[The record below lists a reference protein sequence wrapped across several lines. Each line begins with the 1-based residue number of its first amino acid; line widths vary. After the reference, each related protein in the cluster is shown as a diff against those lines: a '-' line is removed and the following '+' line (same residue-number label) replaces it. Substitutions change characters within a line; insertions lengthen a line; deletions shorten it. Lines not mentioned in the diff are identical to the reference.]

1 MRSRFRTAWLAG
13 VSALALTLGAAGSSW
28 AQEVNAEVGL
38 EDDSVFGNTAQDIQ
52 SIRTNAIDGSD
63 DNAGSF
69 NGSSGVAHV
78 QQNNGSNNSIGAA
91 SAVSG
96 GLKGNVNVGVGAGV
110 ISSTFENLTQHDGN
124 ADFGILDRGNR
135 IDQSFNNYAG
145 AATVQQNN
153 GDHNEIGA
161 ANAIYGSI
169 ADLGTVSQSS
179 FANGSTSNQGG
190 TGPNGELVDEGS
202 NRLNSI
208 DPSFTG
214 ASGLATVQQN
224 NGTANAIS
232 AATSVVGAA
241 STTGVLFQSS
251 GAFGSITN
259 QAVIDNSIAR
269 RNDILSS
276 FDSYSGVVTVQQNN
290 GDANV
295 MSAATAVAAVTGSA
309 AGVSQSASAN
319 GSVTG
324 VTVTDNAPSPL
335 NVISTSF
342 DGASGVMTVQQ
353 NNGSINV
360 MSAATTVAA
369 TGGVGNIFQS
379 VFKGGTVTD
388 NTVVDNSPGFS
399 QDFTQGFNNASGVA
413 TVQQNNGSANVMSAA
428 TAVAVSKGFATQQVF
443 GNDTVLNNSVTDNS
457 TGNFNTLS
465 SSFISY
471 NGVATVQQ
479 NNGHANVISAATAVA
494 ANNGL
499 ANQFVSKG
507 QVVAFN
513 TVNDAGGN
521 DQNGIFSSFG
531 GASGVATVQQNNGH
545 ANAIDAAT
553 AVAVVDANQQVS
565 TSGLVEDNE
574 ITDLGGF
581 NQNRVFNSFVNYTGV
596 ATVQQNNGHGNAIAA
611 ATAVVDAA
619 GSFGPTQ
626 FANAFGSVGSIIENE
641 TLDQE
646 STRSNLIDTN
656 SFNGSAGVSTVQQNN
671 GNANALQVANAV
683 ESNTGAGL
691 VGQSATASGA
701 VADNV
706 VQDIFNTSRRNE
718 IFNSYNGA
726 AGVMTVQQNNGDG
739 NVMAA
744 STAVAHSTGDGFTTD
759 VQQSVGASG
768 TVASTFST
776 DFDAPNSAI
785 GERVNII
792 DPSFN
797 GASGVVTAQQNNGS
811 NNVVAAASGVFTDRT
826 TGFDPG
832 DEDVLLQ
839 NASTSGSVTGT
850 TFSFEFS
857 QNITPPPYDR
867 QNQILNGSFDGFAGT
882 ATVQQNNGDHNVVA
896 AATAVAARVDAL
908 DDFDNVGTTAPAA
921 ASTSGTV
928 DQAGSFDSQDIFAN
942 RQNEI
947 GASFNEAQGIITVQ
961 ENNGNS
967 NVMGS
972 ATGVVANIG
981 VTGDTFHGSVANS
994 ATGTAFVT
1002 NNEGLAFASQR
1013 DNAITDSFNGG
1024 SMVGTVQQNN
1034 GDNNVMG
1041 ASTQVTASNGG
1052 GLGFGPAMSLASL
1065 GATVT
1070 GNSAIVLPSGGVV
1083 PTFTNSI
1090 SGSFNGT
1097 AGVVT
1102 VQQNNGTNNAIQSA
1116 VTVVS
1121 NF

>member
-1 MRSRFRTAWLAG
+1 MRSRFSTAWLAG

-28 AQEVNAEVGL
+28 AQEVNAEVGID
-38 EDDSVFGNTAQDIQ
+38 DDSVFGNTAQDIQ
-52 SIRTNAIDGSD
+52 SLRTNAIDGSAN
-63 DNAGSF
+63 NAGSF
-69 NGSSGVAHV
+69 NNSSGVSHV

-96 GLKGNVNVGVGAGV
+96 GLQGNVNVGVGAGV
-110 ISSTFENLTQHDGN
+110 ISNTFENLTQHQGN
-124 ADFGILDRGNR
+124 ADPGILDRGNR
-135 IDQSFNNYAG
+135 IDQSYNGYAG

-161 ANAIYGSI
+161 ANAIYGSV
-169 ADLGTVSQSS
+169 ADLGSVSQSS
-179 FANGSTSNQGG
+179 FATGSTSNQGG
-190 TGPNGELVDEGS
+190 AGPNGELVDQGS
-202 NRLNSI
+202 NRLNRI

-224 NGTANAIS
+224 NGNANAIS
-232 AATSVVGAA
+232 SATSVVGAA
-241 STTGVLFQSS
+241 STAGLLSQNSS
-251 GAFGSITN
+251 AFGSLSGL
-259 QAVIDNSIAR
+259 AVIDNSIAR

-276 FDSYSGVVTVQQNN
+276 FDFYSGVVTVQQNN

-295 MSAATAVAAVTGSA
+295 MSAATAVAAVSGAA
-309 AGVSQSASAN
+309 AGVSQGASAN
-319 GSVTG
+319 GTVTG

-335 NVISTSF
+335 NVISGSF

-353 NNGSINV
+353 NNGSANV
-360 MSAATTVAA
+360 ISAATTVAT
-369 TGGVGNIFQS
+369 TGGVGNISQN
-379 VFKGGTVTD
+379 VFKGGTVIG

-399 QDFTQGFNNASGVA
+399 QDFTQGLNNASGVA
-413 TVQQNNGSANVMSAA
+413 TVQQNNGSANVMSVA
-428 TAVAVSKGFATQQVF
+428 TAVAVSKGFASQFVSGFDNVQSNT
-443 GNDTVLNNSVTDNS
+443 VTDGS
-457 TGNFNTLS
+457 TGNINTLLNAMS
-465 SSFISY
+465 PFV
-471 NGVATVQQ
+471 GVATVQQ

-499 ANQFVSKG
+499 ANQVVSK
-507 QVVAFN
+507 QQIVAFN
-513 TVNDAGGN
+513 TVNDAGGFDLN
-521 DQNGIFSSFG
+521 QIIGVGI
-531 GASGVATVQQNNGH
+531 GASGVITVQQNNGH
-545 ANAIDAAT
+545 ANAIDSAK

-565 TSGLVEDNE
+565 TQGLVEDNN
-574 ITDLGGF
+574 ITDLGGT
-581 NQNRVFNSFVNYTGV
+581 NQNLIFNSFIGASGV
-596 ATVQQNNGHGNAIAA
+596 INVQQNNGHANAIAA

-619 GSFGPTQ
+619 GSFGPNQ

-641 TLDQE
+641 AIDQQ
-646 STRSNLIDTN
+646 STRSNLIAN
-656 SFNGSAGVSTVQQNN
+656 GSFNGSAGVSTVQQNN

-683 ESNTGAGL
+683 ESNTGGSLVTQNAG
-691 VGQSATASGA
+691 ASGN

-706 VQDIFNTSRRNE
+706 VQDVFSATRRNE
-718 IFNSYNGA
+718 ILNSYNAA

-744 STAVAHSTGDGFTTD
+744 STAVAGATGGGFTTD
-759 VQQSVGASG
+759 VQQFVNASG
-768 TVASTFST
+768 SVNSTIST
-776 DFDAPNSAI
+776 DRDLPEI
-785 GERVNII
+785 GLGERVNII

-797 GASGVVTAQQNNGS
+797 SASGVVTAQQNNGS

-832 DEDVLLQ
+832 DEDVLFQ
-839 NASTSGSVTGT
+839 SASTSGSVTGT
-850 TFSFEFS
+850 AFSFEVS
-857 QNITPPPYDR
+857 QNVTPPPYDR

-882 ATVQQNNGDHNVVA
+882 ATVQQNNGDNNVVA

-908 DDFDNVGTTAPAA
+908 DDFDLVGSSAPAA
-921 ASTSGTV
+921 ASTSGV
-928 DQAGSFDSQDIFAN
+928 IDQASSIDSQDVFAN

-947 GASFNEAQGIITVQ
+947 GSSFNEAEGIITVQ

-972 ATGVVANIG
+972 AIGVVANIG
-981 VTGDTFHGSVANS
+981 TVAGHGSVANQ
-994 ATGTAFVT
+994 ATGTALVT
-1002 NNEGLAFASQR
+1002 NNIATAIASQR

-1024 SMVGTVQQNN
+1024 SMVGTIQQNN

-1041 ASTQVTASNGG
+1041 AATQVTASDAGA

-1065 GATVT
+1065 NATVT
-1070 GNSAIVLPSGGVV
+1070 GNSAIVVASGGVV
-1083 PTFTNSI
+1083 PSFTNSI